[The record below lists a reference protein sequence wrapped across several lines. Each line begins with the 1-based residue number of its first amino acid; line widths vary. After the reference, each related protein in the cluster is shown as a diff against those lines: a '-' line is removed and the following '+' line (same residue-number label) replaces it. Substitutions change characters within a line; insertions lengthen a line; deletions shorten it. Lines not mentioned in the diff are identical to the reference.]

1 MIIIKD
7 LSYEIRGHKLINSI
21 NLDLSLGKIHAII
34 GPNGAGKSTLLR
46 LISGEIKPTQGSIAI
61 ANTRLVDWKLNSIA
75 RSRAILPQHTSLSFD
90 YSVEEVVA
98 LGRAPYLGLHE
109 ETVNGAHAIE
119 SVMEQLEL
127 TDLRHRN
134 YTTLSGGE
142 QRRVQLARVL
152 AQINRPV
159 NAKPLSPKYL
169 LLDEPVSGLDLSH
182 QHSFLNTVR
191 EIADENTAVIISM
204 HDPNHAAIYSDEL
217 ILLQNG
223 QLMANGSTKDTLTSE
238 LLEKHFS
245 ICAESIR
252 TNSHRTH
259 FVFKAKNKAN

>member
-7 LSYEIRGHKLINSI
+7 LSYEVRGHKILNSI
-21 NLDLSLGKIHAII
+21 NLDLSLGKIHALI

-61 ANTRLVDWKLNSIA
+61 GKSKLDDWKLDSIA
-75 RSRAILPQHTSLSFD
+75 RSRAILPQNTSLSFD
-90 YSVEEVVA
+90 YTVEEVVA
-98 LGRAPYLGLHE
+98 LGRAPYFGLQKE
-109 ETVNGAHAIE
+109 PVNGAHAIE
-119 SVMEQLEL
+119 SVMGQLEL
-127 TDLRHRN
+127 IDLRHRN

-152 AQINRPV
+152 AQINRPM
-159 NAKPLSPKYL
+159 NAKPLSPRYL

-191 EIADENTAVIISM
+191 EITDESTSVIISM

-217 ILLQNG
+217 ILLKKG
-223 QLMANGSTKDTLTSE
+223 QLMAKGSTKNTLTSE
-238 LLEKHFS
+238 LLEKHFFV
-245 ICAESIR
+245 CAESIL

-259 FVFKAKNKAN
+259 FVLKAKNKAN